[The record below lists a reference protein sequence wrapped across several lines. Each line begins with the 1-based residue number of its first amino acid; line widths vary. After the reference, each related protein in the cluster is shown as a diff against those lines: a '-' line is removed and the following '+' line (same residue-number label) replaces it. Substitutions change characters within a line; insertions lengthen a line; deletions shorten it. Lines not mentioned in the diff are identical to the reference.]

1 MPASRNFALHVD
13 GCYPATGGTNPRGLS
28 IMLGKDKLRKADVYS
43 GIVIFLFGAW
53 IVWQAS
59 KMPMKDSWG
68 GVQNVWFVSPALFP
82 LFVGAMIMLL
92 GLLLFRTALKTI
104 GMKTFGSTLQ
114 WLLSSNLFQ
123 FLNTV
128 SVLRFYAIAVLFLAF
143 VYLNI
148 PRIDFFLSAVLFL
161 SVFIT
166 MFYFDEAALLKK
178 LFFFYLAG
186 TAFFIIY
193 FAFGLD
199 GWLSPVLP
207 YAKDILTLGFILGYC
222 LYAWRLIR
230 TSPLLRKKYRTGL
243 IVAVVSPFV
252 VGLIFKYF
260 LLVPMPAEGM
270 VVALLDAI
278 WYFEF

>member
-1 MPASRNFALHVD
+1 
-13 GCYPATGGTNPRGLS
+13 
-28 IMLGKDKLRKADVYS
+28 MLEKEKLRKADVYS

-82 LFVGAMIMLL
+82 LFIGAIIMLL
-92 GLLLFRTALKTI
+92 GLLLVRTALKTI
-104 GMKTFGSTLQ
+104 GMKAFGDTLR
-114 WLLSSNLFQ
+114 WLFSKNLLQ

-128 SVLRFYAIAVLFLAF
+128 SILRFYAIAVLFLAF
-143 VYLNI
+143 VFLNI

-193 FAFGLD
+193 FAVGLD
-199 GWLSPVLP
+199 GLLNPVLP
-207 YAKDILTLGFILGYC
+207 FAKDILALGFILGYC

-230 TSPLLRKKYRTGL
+230 SSPLLRKKYRTGL
-243 IVAVVSPFV
+243 IVAVVAPV
-252 VGLIFKYF
+252 LVGLIFKYF

-270 VVALLDAI
+270 VVALADAI

>member
-1 MPASRNFALHVD
+1 
-13 GCYPATGGTNPRGLS
+13 
-28 IMLGKDKLRKADVYS
+28 MLEKEKLRKADIYS
-43 GIVIFLFGAW
+43 GIIIFLFGAW

-82 LFVGAMIMLL
+82 LFVGGMIMLL
-92 GLLLFRTALKTI
+92 GLLLVRTALKAT
-104 GMKTFGSTLQ
+104 GFKAFGNTLQ
-114 WLLSSNLFQ
+114 WLFSKNLFQ
-123 FLNTV
+123 FLNTI
-128 SVLRFYAIAVLFLAF
+128 SNLRFYAIAVLFLSL
-143 VYLNI
+143 VYLYI

-161 SVFIT
+161 SVFIL
-166 MFYFDEAALLKK
+166 MFYFDEAQLLKK

-186 TAFFIIY
+186 TVFFIIY
-193 FAFGLD
+193 FAVGLD
-199 GWLSPVLP
+199 RLLDSVFSF
-207 YAKDILTLGFILGYC
+207 AKDILALGFILGYC
-222 LYAWRLIR
+222 FYAWRLVRSI
-230 TSPLLRKKYRTGL
+230 PVLRKKYRTGL
-243 IVAVVSPFV
+243 IVAVVAPFL

>member
-1 MPASRNFALHVD
+1 M
-13 GCYPATGGTNPRGLS
+13 
-28 IMLGKDKLRKADVYS
+28 IEKEKLRKADVYS
-43 GIVIFLFGAW
+43 GIAIFLFGAW

-59 KMPMKDSWG
+59 KMPMKGSWG

-82 LFVGAMIMLL
+82 LFVGAIIMLL

-104 GMKTFGSTLQ
+104 GIKAFGNTLQ
-114 WLLSSNLFQ
+114 WLFSKNLLA

-128 SVLRFYAIAVLFLAF
+128 PILRFYAMAVLFLSF
-143 VYLNI
+143 VFLNI

-161 SVFIT
+161 SAFIM
-166 MFYFDEAALLKK
+166 MFYFDEAVLLKR

-186 TAFFIIY
+186 TAFFIVY
-193 FAFGLD
+193 FAVGLD
-199 GWLSPVLP
+199 GLLSRVLP
-207 YAKDILTLGFILGYC
+207 FAKDILTLVFILGYC

-230 TSPLLRKKYRTGL
+230 SSPQLRKKYRTGL
-243 IVAVVSPFV
+243 IIAIVAPFA

-260 LLVPMPAEGM
+260 LLVPMPSEGL
-270 VVALLDAI
+270 VVAILDAI

>member
-1 MPASRNFALHVD
+1 
-13 GCYPATGGTNPRGLS
+13 
-28 IMLGKDKLRKADVYS
+28 MLEKEKLRKADVYS

-92 GLLLFRTALKTI
+92 GFLLARTALKTI
-104 GMKTFGSTLQ
+104 GMKAFGDTLQ
-114 WLLSSNLFQ
+114 WLFSQNLLQ

-128 SVLRFYAIAVLFLAF
+128 PVLRFYAITVLFLAF
-143 VYLNI
+143 VFLNI

-166 MFYFDEAALLKK
+166 MFYFDETVLLKK

-186 TAFFIIY
+186 TVFFIFY
-193 FAFGLD
+193 FALGLE
-199 GWLSPVLP
+199 GLLSPVLP
-207 YAKDILTLGFILGYC
+207 FAKDILTLVFILGYC

-230 TSPLLRKKYRTGL
+230 SNPLLRKKYRTGL

-252 VGLIFKYF
+252 VGVIFKYF
-260 LLVPMPAEGM
+260 LLAEGM

-278 WYFEF
+278 WYFDF

>member
-1 MPASRNFALHVD
+1 
-13 GCYPATGGTNPRGLS
+13 
-28 IMLGKDKLRKADVYS
+28 MLEKEKLRKADVYS

-92 GLLLFRTALKTI
+92 GFLLARTALKTI
-104 GMKTFGSTLQ
+104 GMKSFGDTLQ
-114 WLLSSNLFQ
+114 WLFSQNLLQ

-128 SVLRFYAIAVLFLAF
+128 PVLRFYAITVLFLALVF
-143 VYLNI
+143 LNI

-166 MFYFDEAALLKK
+166 MFYFDEAVLLKK

-186 TAFFIIY
+186 TVFFIFY
-193 FAFGLD
+193 FASSLEGL
-199 GWLSPVLP
+199 LSPVLP
-207 YAKDILTLGFILGYC
+207 FAKDILALVFIFGYC

-230 TSPLLRKKYRTGL
+230 SNPLLRKKYRTGL

-252 VGLIFKYF
+252 VGVIFKYF

>member
-1 MPASRNFALHVD
+1 
-13 GCYPATGGTNPRGLS
+13 
-28 IMLGKDKLRKADVYS
+28 MLEKEKLRKADAYS

-92 GLLLFRTALKTI
+92 GLLLFRTAMKSI
-104 GMKTFGSTLQ
+104 GMKTFGSTLR
-114 WLLSSNLFQ
+114 WLLSSKLFQ

-166 MFYFDEAALLKK
+166 MFYFDEAVLLKK

-193 FAFGLD
+193 FAAGLD
-199 GWLSPVLP
+199 GLLSQALP
-207 YAKDILTLGFILGYC
+207 YARDVLALGFILGYC
-222 LYAWRLIR
+222 FYAWRLIR
-230 TSPLLRKKYRTGL
+230 SSAVLRKKYRTGL
-243 IVAVVSPFV
+243 IIAVVGPFLI
-252 VGLIFKYF
+252 GMIFKYF

-278 WYFEF
+278 WYFDF

>member
-1 MPASRNFALHVD
+1 
-13 GCYPATGGTNPRGLS
+13 
-28 IMLGKDKLRKADVYS
+28 
-43 GIVIFLFGAW
+43 
-53 IVWQAS
+53 
-59 KMPMKDSWG
+59 MKDSWG

-104 GMKTFGSTLQ
+104 GIKAFGNTLQ

-128 SVLRFYAIAVLFLAF
+128 SILRFYAIAVLFLAL

-193 FAFGLD
+193 FAAGLD
-199 GWLSPVLP
+199 GLLSQVLP
-207 YAKDILTLGFILGYC
+207 FAKDILTLGFILGYC

-230 TSPLLRKKYRTGL
+230 SSPPLRKKFRTSL
-243 IVAVVSPFV
+243 IVAVVAPLL

>member
-1 MPASRNFALHVD
+1 
-13 GCYPATGGTNPRGLS
+13 
-28 IMLGKDKLRKADVYS
+28 MLEKEKLRKADVYS
-43 GIVIFLFGAW
+43 GIIIFLFGAW
-53 IVWQAS
+53 IIWQAS

-92 GLLLFRTALKTI
+92 GLLLFRTALKAI
-104 GMKTFGSTLQ
+104 GLKTFGNTLQ
-114 WLLSSNLFQ
+114 WLFSKNLFQ

-128 SVLRFYAIAVLFLAF
+128 SNLRFYAIAVLFLAF

-166 MFYFDEAALLKK
+166 MFYFDEAVLLKK

-186 TAFFIIY
+186 TVFFILY
-193 FAFGLD
+193 FTLNLD
-199 GWLSPVLP
+199 GWLGQLLP
-207 YAKDILTLGFILGYC
+207 FAKDILALAFILGYC

-230 TSPLLRKKYRTGL
+230 SSPLLRKKFRTGL
-243 IVAVVSPFV
+243 IVAVVAPFL

-260 LLVPMPAEGM
+260 LLVPLPAEGM
-270 VVALLDAI
+270 VVALVDAI

>member
-1 MPASRNFALHVD
+1 
-13 GCYPATGGTNPRGLS
+13 
-28 IMLGKDKLRKADVYS
+28 MLKKEKLRKADVYS
-43 GIVIFLFGAW
+43 GIIIFLFGAW

-82 LFVGAMIMLL
+82 LFVGGMIMLL
-92 GLLLFRTALKTI
+92 GLLLVRTALKTI
-104 GMKTFGSTLQ
+104 GLKAFGNTLQ
-114 WLLSSNLFQ
+114 WLFSKDLFQ
-123 FLNTV
+123 FLN
-128 SVLRFYAIAVLFLAF
+128 SISNLRFYAIAALFLAL
-143 VYLNI
+143 VYLYI
-148 PRIDFFLSAVLFL
+148 PRIDFFLSAFLFL

-166 MFYFDEAALLKK
+166 MFYFDEAELLRK

-186 TAFFIIY
+186 TVFFIIY
-193 FAFGLD
+193 FAARIDGL
-199 GWLSPVLP
+199 LNQAFPF
-207 YAKDILTLGFILGYC
+207 AKDILALGFLLAYC

-230 TSPLLRKKYRTGL
+230 HSRPLRKKYRIGL
-243 IVAVVSPFV
+243 IVAFV
-252 VGLIFKYF
+252 APLLVGSIFKYF